1 MVREAVEAGADI
13 IVNSIHKTLASFT
26 ESAVLNLNSDRV
38 TSQMIEDKLQ
48 AIEST
53 SPSYLLM
60 ASLDINTSII
70 EEAGAELF
78 GQWAE
83 SLEYFYREAAGIKG
97 LKYMDR
103 VSGFDWTKMNFGF
116 GELGIM
122 GAELERLLMD
132 KYGIFIELFTGD
144 LVMCM
149 SGIGN
154 TKEDVKR
161 LVSALKEIAEEHS
174 RKYIVKPLQVD
185 ELRMPSG
192 CLELCDIPQIKKS
205 VPLSEAEGLI
215 CAASIIPYPPGIPY
229 ICPGERI
236 TAEAI
241 AYVRNLRSHGEKV
254 IGVDERGC
262 VLVGL

>member
-1 MVREAVEAGADI
+1 
-13 IVNSIHKTLASFT
+13 
-26 ESAVLNLNSDRV
+26 
-38 TSQMIEDKLQ
+38 
-48 AIEST
+48 
-53 SPSYLLM
+53 
-60 ASLDINTSII
+60 
-70 EEAGAELF
+70 
-78 GQWAE
+78 
-83 SLEYFYREAAGIKG
+83 
-97 LKYMDR
+97 MDR

-122 GAELERLLMD
+122 GSELERLLME

-154 TKEDVKR
+154 TKEDVKH

-174 RKYIVKPLQVD
+174 GKHIVKPAQVD
-185 ELRMPSG
+185 VLRMPSG
-192 CLELCDIPQIKKS
+192 RPELCDIPQIRKS

-241 AYVRNLRSHGEKV
+241 TYIRNLRIHGEKV